1 MNGRDPQEGGRG
13 QPEYGAE
20 AKWDTWGMYQT
31 ICACLR
37 QCCAIDAAA
46 AARSLPLND
55 TPKIQAL
62 WCTMAIARVQA
73 SHLHI
78 RAAALHAHQ
87 LNNVAAALATLL
99 LVGQLLAGA
108 LPGEVLWTFPSC
120 CSSTTLRQLLRLLT
134 GQVLARA
141 MQGEAC

>member
-1 MNGRDPQEGGRG
+1 MNGRDPREGGRG

-20 AKWDTWGMYQT
+20 AEWDTWGMHQT

-87 LNNVAAALATLL
+87 LNNVAAALATLAFGRTAFGWSASRRGAVDFPVML
-99 LVGQLLAGA
+99 QLNDVAAALA
-108 LPGEVLWTFPSC
+108 PSD
-120 CSSTTLRQLLRLLT
+120 RT
-134 GQVLARA
+134 GF
-141 MQGEAC
+141 G